1 MRNSLTTIAVVGE
14 DMKNKKRLAERI
26 RHSLH
31 RDGINVEAT
40 STGASD
46 TTITFIVSP
55 ERTERALQIIHSLV
69 F

>member
-1 MRNSLTTIAVVGE
+1 
-14 DMKNKKRLAERI
+14 MKNKKRLAERI

-31 RDGINVEAT
+31 RDGIKVEAT